1 MGWDWNAIEYD
12 IHDFFT
18 ESYAERQR
26 NKYQSVVS
34 QLNNSIDTIRST
46 LDSAR
51 SRMSCIFEHFFNE
64 GKDSRG
70 YFADEFIRK
79 AMQHQD
85 GVNRLL
91 GKMESSIGELN
102 SKRRRAQSKYEY
114 WCRVC
119 EREDR
124 EKREYHP

>member
-1 MGWDWNAIEYD
+1 MSWDWNAFAYD
-12 IHDFFT
+12 VHDFFT

-26 NKYQSVVS
+26 NKYQNLVWK
-34 QLNNSIDTIRST
+34 LRNSIDNIRST
-46 LDSAR
+46 LDSVR
-51 SRMSCIFEHFFNE
+51 SRMGCIFEHFYDE

-70 YFADEFIRK
+70 YFADELIK
-79 AMQHQD
+79 KTMQNQE
-85 GVNRLL
+85 GVNRR
-91 GKMESSIGELN
+91 
-102 SKRRRAQSKYEY
+102 SKQSRAQSKYEY